1 VPPLLS
7 VLCSIVFLL
16 HTTKRRLRFYSSKQT
31 KEREKAHD
39 SQSEQQAWL
48 RPLIV
53 QFEKQYRRHNIDMFK
68 DGNFDTYSFNK
79 EDIAK
84 VFLIGDNYKLLCN
97 FLNRPVFKEQ
107 EQDLEHFIDE
117 KNREAKKKRERHSLL
132 LKELE
137 LGLGALV
144 GSGETNK
151 EIIDVIVK
159 SRKYT
164 SLSPSFKMWWEK
176 EIWYVSFT
184 DQQLSFSF

>member
-1 VPPLLS
+1 MPPLLS

-97 FLNRPVFKEQ
+97 FLNRPVFKEL

-159 SRKYT
+159 SENIRHLVPVSRCGGKRKYGM
-164 SLSPSFKMWWEK
+164 SHLR
-176 EIWYVSFT
+176 INN
-184 DQQLSFSF
+184 

>member
-1 VPPLLS
+1 LLQ
-7 VLCSIVFLL
+7 V
-16 HTTKRRLRFYSSKQT
+16 TKRKPRFDSSKQT

-68 DGNFDTYSFNK
+68 DDNFDTYSFNK

-97 FLNRPVFKEQ
+97 FLNRSVFKEQ